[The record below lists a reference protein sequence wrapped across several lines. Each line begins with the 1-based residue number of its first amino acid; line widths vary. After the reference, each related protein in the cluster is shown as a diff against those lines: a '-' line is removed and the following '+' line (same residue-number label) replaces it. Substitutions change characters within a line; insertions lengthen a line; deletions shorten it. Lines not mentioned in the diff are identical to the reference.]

1 MTSDPDQIRSS
12 IEQTQ
17 QHLSADVDALAE
29 KVSPPRIVERRVQ
42 QTRSA
47 MTNFKDAIMG
57 NTADATSAIG
67 GTASSVAGSA
77 KDVAGS
83 AKDVAGSA
91 KDVAGS
97 AKDTMAA
104 KASSAGGMAGSV
116 PEQARQRARG
126 NPLAAGLI
134 AFGAGWLLSS
144 LLPATEREQ
153 QAAAELKDLAAEKG
167 GPVKEQ
173 LSQAGQE
180 ATQSLRESAQQ
191 RAQSVKETATGAAS
205 TVAGE
210 AQSQSSDLT
219 SHAQE
224 ARSRVAE
231 QASPNGS

>member
-29 KVSPPRIVERRVQ
+29 KVSPPRIMERRVQ

-77 KDVAGS
+77 KDM
-83 AKDVAGSA
+83 AGSA

>member
-29 KVSPPRIVERRVQ
+29 KVSPPRIMERRVQ

-67 GTASSVAGSA
+67 GTASS
-77 KDVAGS
+77 VAGS

-219 SHAQE
+219 NHAQE

>member
-29 KVSPPRIVERRVQ
+29 KVSPPRIMERRVQ